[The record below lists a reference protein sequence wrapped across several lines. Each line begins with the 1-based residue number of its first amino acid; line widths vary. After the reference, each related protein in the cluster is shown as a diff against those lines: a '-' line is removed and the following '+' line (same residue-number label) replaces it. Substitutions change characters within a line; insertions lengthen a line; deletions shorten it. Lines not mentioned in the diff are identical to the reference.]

1 MKKVLLTFALI
12 AGTAF
17 TANSQCGE
25 NSTLVSTSCAS
36 ACLTVEVGLTQS
48 LTADASIAAANSPYR
63 KPNTREM
70 LAFADHLDSL
80 CD

>member
-17 TANSQCGE
+17 TANAQCGE
-25 NSTLVSTSCAS
+25 DSTLVSTGCAS
-36 ACLTVEVGLTQS
+36 ACLTVEVGLTQN
-48 LTADASIAAANSPYR
+48 LAADASIAAANSPYR
-63 KPNTREM
+63 KSNIREI
-70 LAFADHLDSL
+70 LAFADYLASL